1 MSESKLSITGWW
13 TAKEYSSMS
22 LSGLLKS
29 ERRCLDQLKELTRL
43 TDDKCRQRKGSKA
56 SEFHYTVLPT
66 EAQAELFKK
75 HPEIL
80 IEGGL
85 NSPSMKEIIDCS
97 DNDREALWDYYSRKS
112 DKAKALAAIRLEA
125 VRMCQTL
132 LSNGWKKTDAKE
144 QIVELYKVKTK
155 ISFHTLG
162 NWLKKV
168 ENVDPADWLPTL
180 VDGYTG
186 RQIKSEVSPEAWDYT
201 KADYL
206 RRCRPSWSSTY
217 ERLKRAAAENGWS
230 IPSLKTLQRKL
241 KNEIH
246 PDLITLL
253 RDGEDAYKKTL
264 PPQERDHSVFHA
276 MEAVNGD
283 GYTFFKY
290 VHFES
295 GEVCR
300 PVCWFWQDIFSGK
313 LLSWRVDVS
322 ENKDSI
328 RLSIGDLVEKYGIPK
343 KFWIDNTRA
352 AANKDVT
359 GGVKNRYRFKVSE
372 DEPLGLI
379 PQLGA
384 EVHWATPG
392 HGQAK
397 PIERAFGIGG
407 IGEYT
412 DKHPSLEGRGTKDK
426 PIPIAEFEAILL
438 SEVAAFNARLGRRSK
453 VCNGRSCDQVFN
465 ESYASNAI
473 RKATREQ
480 RALWLLAPAPVTANK
495 TNGSIKIMENRYWC
509 EALSHFKGQKL
520 VARFDPANMHGDVII
535 YSLDGRRI
543 ADAECI
549 LAAGFNDRDAARE
562 VAKQK
567 NRRRKALRAAEKAEL
582 RISAREAAEALPS
595 VDSSEIPE
603 TKVVE
608 PIFGNNLAGK
618 SSSGSDERFDRAVA
632 MMKPEK
638 ESLL

>member
-1 MSESKLSITGWW
+1 MDESKLPNTGWL
-13 TAKEYSSMS
+13 TAKEYSLMH
-22 LSGLLKS
+22 LPGLLKS
-29 ERRCLDQLKELTRL
+29 ERRCLDQLKELSKL
-43 TDDKCRQRKGSKA
+43 ADANCRQRHGSKA
-56 SEFHYTVLPT
+56 TEFHYSSLPI
-66 EAQAELFKK
+66 EAQAELIKN

-85 NSPSMKEIIDCS
+85 NTPSTKDSADCS
-97 DNDREALWDYYSRKS
+97 DYDREALWNYYSRKS
-112 DKAKALAAIRLEA
+112 YKAKGTAEIRHKAVTLCKNLIANGWQKGKAKAR
-125 VRMCQTL
+125 
-132 LSNGWKKTDAKE
+132 
-144 QIVELYKVKTK
+144 IVEIFYRETR
-155 ISFHTLG
+155 ISPDSLG
-162 NWLKKV
+162 RWLKKV

-206 RRCRPSWSSTY
+206 RRCRPSWTSTY
-217 ERLKRAAAENGWS
+217 ERLNRAATKNGWS
-230 IPSLKTLQRKL
+230 IPSLKSLQRKL

-290 VHFES
+290 VYFES

-300 PVCWFWQDIFSGK
+300 PVCWFWQDILSGK

-582 RISAREAAEALPS
+582 RISAREAAESLPS
-595 VDSSEIPE
+595 VVSSTIPE

-608 PIFGNNLAGK
+608 PIFRNNLAGK

-632 MMKPEK
+632 MMKPAK